1 MTIIFLPYGL
11 RPCVTV
17 KWSTN
22 FLITNYFIKDLNK
35 DKLARGKFW
44 LYVNRRK
51 YYVFEN
57 S

>member
-11 RPCVTV
+11 RPGVTV